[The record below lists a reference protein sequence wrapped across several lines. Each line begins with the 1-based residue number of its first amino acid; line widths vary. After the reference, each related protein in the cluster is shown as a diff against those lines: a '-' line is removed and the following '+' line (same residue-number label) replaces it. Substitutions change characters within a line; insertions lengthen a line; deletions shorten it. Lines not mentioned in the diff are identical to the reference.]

1 MKNIILVQHTQS
13 IHDTNGMMGLAT
25 NWELTNLGRQQ
36 ADKIGRKLSA
46 ELKGKNFV
54 TYASDLLRAKQTAEE
69 ISQYLEMTP
78 IFKSELRE
86 RLIPFYEEVLNSLGE
101 IIIIVS
107 DGDTL
112 SIFCAMWLKF
122 EVTDLN
128 DKDLFGMAGGVSF

>member
-1 MKNIILVQHTQS
+1 M
-13 IHDTNGMMGLAT
+13 
-25 NWELTNLGRQQ
+25 
-36 ADKIGRKLSA
+36 
-46 ELKGKNFV
+46 

-86 RLIPFYEEVLNSLGE
+86 RLIPFYEEVSNSLGQN
-101 IIIIVS
+101 IIIVS
-107 DGDTL
+107 DDDTL

-128 DKDLFGMAGGVSF
+128 DKDLFWNGWRRFIFS